1 MPPNHPL
8 VAIVGPTGSGKS
20 ALALFLARRLDGE
33 VLACDSTQVYRHF
46 DIGTGKVTPAPPPAG
61 LAERSAVP
69 HHLLDLAEPEELFTA
84 GEYRRRAILVL
95 EELRRRSRLG
105 ILTAGTGLYLR
116 ALLEG
121 LFEGPQR
128 SEALRA
134 RLRERA
140 SRLGTS
146 HLHRILERV
155 DPDSASRIDPRDS
168 PKIIRALE
176 VRFLAGRPISE
187 LFRKGRSQLE
197 GFAWLKLGLLPERQA
212 LYEKIEQRV
221 EEMLAA
227 GWLAEIQ
234 GLLERGY
241 STDLK
246 PFQFIGYRELA
257 DVLQHRR
264 ALKEAIR
271 MIKRKSRHYAKRQIT
286 WFRKEPGVHWIRDFG
301 SNAETERL
309 ALAQVQRWL
318 TALREEATRAAP
330 SESI

>member
-1 MPPNHPL
+1 MPSNHPL

-20 ALALFLARRLDGE
+20 ALAIFLARCLDGE

-46 DIGTGKVTPAPPPAG
+46 DIGTGKVTPA
-61 LAERSAVP
+61 ERSGIP

-84 GEYRRRAILVL
+84 GEYRRRAVLVL
-95 EELRRRSRLG
+95 EELRRHGKLG

-121 LFEGPQR
+121 LFEAPQR
-128 SEALRA
+128 SDELRA

-146 HLHRILERV
+146 YLHRILERV
-155 DPDSASRIDPRDS
+155 DPDSAARIGPRDE

-176 VRFLAGRPISE
+176 VRFLSGKPISE
-187 LFRKGRSQLE
+187 LFRKGRARLE

-227 GWLAEIQ
+227 GWFEEVQ

-241 STDLK
+241 STGLK

-257 DVLQHRR
+257 DTIQGRR
-264 ALKEAIR
+264 TRKEAIR
-271 MIKRKSRHYAKRQIT
+271 LIKRKSRHYAKRQIT

-301 SNAETERL
+301 SNRETERQ
-309 ALAQVQRWL
+309 ALAHVQRWL
-318 TALREEATRAAP
+318 ADLQADASRRAP